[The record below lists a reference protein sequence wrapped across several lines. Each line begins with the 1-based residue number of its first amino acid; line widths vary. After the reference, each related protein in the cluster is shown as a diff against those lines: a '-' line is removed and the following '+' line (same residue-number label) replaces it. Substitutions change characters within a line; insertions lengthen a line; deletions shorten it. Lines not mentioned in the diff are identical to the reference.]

1 MQLHPLALYLAA
13 GRFEQLDLKPVE
25 MVLEILDD
33 TRCQTQKL
41 CQDQSLHL
49 SCLAEEQVLLKDL
62 IRHILCSVVKPARRW
77 ISEKS

>member
-1 MQLHPLALYLAA
+1 
-13 GRFEQLDLKPVE
+13 

-62 IRHILCSVVKPARRW
+62 IRHCAVWSNRLAGGFPKNHETVSSIYNQFV
-77 ISEKS
+77 SESIP